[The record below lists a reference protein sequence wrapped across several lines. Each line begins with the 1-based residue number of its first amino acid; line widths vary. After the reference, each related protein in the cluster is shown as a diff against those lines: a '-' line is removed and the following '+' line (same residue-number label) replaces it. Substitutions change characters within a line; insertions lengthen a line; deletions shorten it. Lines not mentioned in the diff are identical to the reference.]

1 MKGRFPMNK
10 NHAANTI
17 PLSKRVTEAEK
28 NKADDPP
35 DVDMPPETEMSPP
48 QFG

>member
-1 MKGRFPMNK
+1 MNSNETENK
-10 NHAANTI
+10 TANTI
-17 PLSKRVTEAEK
+17 PLSKRQTEAEK

-35 DVDMPPETEMSPP
+35 GVDMPPETEMSPP

>member
-1 MKGRFPMNK
+1 MNPNE
-10 NHAANTI
+10 NHSNKNTI
-17 PLSKRVTEAEK
+17 PLSKRQTEAEI

-35 DVDMPPETEMSPP
+35 GVDMPPETDMSPP